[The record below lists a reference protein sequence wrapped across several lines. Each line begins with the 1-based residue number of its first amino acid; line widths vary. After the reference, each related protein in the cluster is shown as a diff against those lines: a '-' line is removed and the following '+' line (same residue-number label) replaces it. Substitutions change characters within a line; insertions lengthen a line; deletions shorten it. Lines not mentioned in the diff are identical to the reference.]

1 MAFRKS
7 TQCLNNKKIP
17 TTMTSRTASLSN
29 VPIDQMISRYMP
41 LIASEQK
48 LMMRPCQMRK
58 PSWAAT
64 TKLQAANFKT
74 SPL

>member
-1 MAFRKS
+1 MSEQQEYPHLDDFADNFLVKC
-7 TQCLNNKKIP
+7 TL
-17 TTMTSRTASLSN
+17 
-29 VPIDQMISRYMP
+29 DQMISRYMP

-48 LMMRPCQMRK
+48 LMMRPRQVRK

-74 SPL
+74 SLL

>member
-1 MAFRKS
+1 MSEQQEYPHLDDFADSFLAKC
-7 TQCLNNKKIP
+7 TF
-17 TTMTSRTASLSN
+17 
-29 VPIDQMISRYMP
+29 DQMISRCMS

-48 LMMRPCQMRK
+48 LMMRPRQVRK

>member
-1 MAFRKS
+1 MSEQQEDPHLDDFANSFLVKN
-7 TQCLNNKKIP
+7 TLG
-17 TTMTSRTASLSN
+17 
-29 VPIDQMISRYMP
+29 QMISRYMP

-48 LMMRPCQMRK
+48 LMMRPRQVRK
-58 PSWAAT
+58 PSWATT